1 MYLPTPTDDKVP
13 NIRLMLCKLLPK
25 LKALAVD
32 PVDQKLLASLD
43 ACVSSF
49 YGETD
54 VDVLALLKSALN
66 NMDDVDRAKVRL
78 SLFKNLVRDNYL
90 EVELQFMLK
99 MFINIYNFGTVDS
112 ILTNFTGLGSV
123 QKLKKPVIQK

>member
-1 MYLPTPTDDKVP
+1 MSLPTWTDDKVP

-66 NMDDVDRAKVRL
+66 KMDDVDRAKVRH
-78 SLFKNLVRDNYL
+78 SSFKNLL
-90 EVELQFMLK
+90 E
-99 MFINIYNFGTVDS
+99 IIYKWNCN
-112 ILTNFTGLGSV
+112 LCY
-123 QKLKKPVIQK
+123 